1 MEKRLSMFL
10 ASLFLCVGIAVAQV
24 QVKGTVISADD
35 GEPLPGVSVK
45 IVGDKAGTVT
55 NIDGDF
61 VITVPNADTRLQFSH
76 IGMVTRIVKARNGMR
91 ISLDS
96 DESLMNEVL
105 VQGFGT
111 ATKASFTGSAKVITS
126 EDLAKSQVT
135 SVTDAL
141 AGVVPGLQ
149 TVSSNG
155 APGATATIRIRG
167 FSSLNASNDPLI
179 IVDGAPYGGDI
190 SNLNPNDIES
200 MTVTKDAAANALYG
214 ARGSNGVI
222 QIVTKRAKAGEAKV
236 FFDAKVGWNSRARQH
251 YNTIK
256 APGQYYEMQYD
267 ALKNYYLDNGYNATE
282 AWQQANANLF
292 GDSGNGGL
300 GYNVFSYPESQVL
313 IGKNGKLN
321 PNATL
326 GRLITNEDGV
336 EFWVTPDDWEEIGT
350 RTGIRQ
356 EYNTS
361 VMSANDRGNFLMS
374 LGYLNNEGLTQ
385 NSDLKRF
392 TGRLKADYQVKKWL
406 KVGGNM
412 GYARFDGNSLND
424 NGESTSTGNLW
435 AFTDQIAPIYPAYVR
450 NPDGSIKVD
459 ANGIQVMDY
468 GDGMNAD
475 QTRTFITDANP
486 IQQNNLN
493 TTNYEGNALTGNG
506 FADFTIID
514 GLTFTI
520 NGAFDL
526 DETRGTNVY
535 NPYYGQFD
543 STGGTVEKYHNRS
556 YLFNTQ
562 QLINYVF
569 TVKDVNNFTI
579 TAGHEYERSYGY
591 TLGASKSQMFSQ
603 KNKELY
609 GAVVD
614 GKSSYSSKGKSNRE
628 GYFIRAMYDFDNR
641 IFASGSYRRDGSS
654 IFQINPDNYAWGNF
668 WSLGA
673 AWRISKESWFK
684 TDWVN
689 ELKVKA
695 SIGQQGNDGISSYL
709 WTDRYSISNSLGRP
723 ATYFAG
729 KGTSDITWE
738 TNTSINTGVEFILWK
753 KLNGEIVWYRRNTTD
768 MLYSVPTPTSIGYSS
783 YYQNIGNMYNTGL
796 ELDLSYNAIHTK
808 NIDWNINLNLATL
821 KNRITS
827 LDENVKTQTY
837 YDLEGKEYLGYRSG
851 NFFITEGKP
860 MYTWFHKEYAGIDH
874 ETGEPLWYQRKDTK
888 DEAGNV
894 TGTELVTTKT
904 YGDATYF
911 VTDMSTM
918 PKVYGG
924 FGTSLKVYGVD
935 FSVNFTYQLGGKQ
948 YDSTY
953 AYFMSSPTASSAG
966 QNFHKD
972 LLNAWTPENKDS
984 DIPRFQ
990 YQDLYT
996 TSGSTRF
1003 LETASFLNIQ
1013 NINLGYTLPIDWTR
1027 KAKIENARIYFA
1039 AENVAYFSKRKGFDP
1054 RQSFSS
1060 AANATR
1066 YSPMRTLSI
1075 GAQLTF

>member
-1 MEKRLSMFL
+1 MTLLVGLILSFGV
-10 ASLFLCVGIAVAQV
+10 AYAQV

-45 IVGDKAGTVT
+45 IVGDKSGTVT
-55 NIDGDF
+55 NMDGDF
-61 VITVPNADTRLQFSH
+61 VITVPSAETRLQFSH

-155 APGATATIRIRG
+155 APGATATIRVRG

-179 IVDGAPYGGDI
+179 IVDGAPYNGDI
-190 SNLNPNDIES
+190 ANLNPSDIES

-222 QIVTKRAKAGEAKV
+222 QIVTKHAKAGDAKV
-236 FFDAKVGWNSRARQH
+236 TFDAKVGWNSRALQH

-267 ALKNYYLDNGYNATE
+267 ALKNYYLNNGYNATE
-282 AWQQANANLF
+282 AWQRANANLF

-300 GYNVFSYPESQVL
+300 GYNVYSYPESQVL
-313 IGKNGKLN
+313 IGLNGKLN

-326 GRLITNEDGV
+326 GRLITDENGEQ
-336 EFWVTPDDWEEIGT
+336 FWVTPDDWEEAGT
-350 RTGIRQ
+350 RTGLRQ
-356 EYNTS
+356 EYNAS

-374 LGYLNNEGLTQ
+374 LGYLNNEGLTE

-406 KVGGNM
+406 KVGGNF

-424 NGESTSTGNLW
+424 NGSSSSTGNLW

-450 NPDGSIKVD
+450 NADGSVKVD

-468 GDGMNAD
+468 GDGMNAG

-486 IQQNNLN
+486 IQQNKLN

-506 FADFTIID
+506 FADFRIID
-514 GLTFTI
+514 GLTFTL

-526 DETRGTNVY
+526 DETRGTYVY

-543 STGGTVEKYHNRS
+543 STGGTVSKYHNRS

-562 QLINYVF
+562 QLLNYIF
-569 TVKDVNNFTI
+569 TIKDVNNFTI
-579 TAGHEYERSYGY
+579 TAGHEYEHSYAY
-591 TLGASKSQMFSQ
+591 ELGASKSQMFSQ
-603 KNKELY
+603 KNKELS

-614 GKSSYSSKGKSNRE
+614 GKSSYSTKGQSNRE
-628 GYFIRAMYDFDNR
+628 GWFIRAMYDFDNR
-641 IFASGSYRRDGSS
+641 IFASASYRRDGSS
-654 IFQINPDNYAWGNF
+654 IFQINPDNFAWGNF

-684 TDWVN
+684 SDWVN

-695 SIGQQGNDGISSYL
+695 SIGQQGNDGIGSYL
-709 WTDRYSISNSLGRP
+709 WTDRYSISNSLGKP

-729 KGTSDITWE
+729 KGTADITWE

-783 YYQNIGNMYNTGL
+783 YWQNIGDMYNTGL
-796 ELDLSYNAIHTK
+796 EVDLSYNAIHTK
-808 NIDWNINLNLATL
+808 NIDWNINLNMATL

-837 YDLEGKEYLGYRSG
+837 YDLDGKEYLGYRSG
-851 NFFITEGKP
+851 NFFITEGKS

-874 ETGEPLWYQRKDTK
+874 ETGEPLWYQRKDVK

-894 TGTELVTTKT
+894 TGTEVVTTKT
-904 YGDATYF
+904 YGDADYF

-918 PKVYGG
+918 PKLYGG

-935 FSVNFTYQLGGKQ
+935 FSINFTYQLGGKQ

-990 YQDLYT
+990 YQDLNT

-1003 LETASFLNIQ
+1003 LETASYLNIQ

-1060 AANATR
+1060 ATNATR

>member
-1 MEKRLSMFL
+1 MTLLVGLILSFGV
-10 ASLFLCVGIAVAQV
+10 AYAQV

-45 IVGDKAGTVT
+45 IVGDKSGTVT
-55 NIDGDF
+55 NMDGDF
-61 VITVPNADTRLQFSH
+61 VITVPSAETRLQFSH

-155 APGATATIRIRG
+155 APGATATIRVRG
-167 FSSLNASNDPLI
+167 FSSLNASNNPLI
-179 IVDGAPYGGDI
+179 IVDGAPYNGDI
-190 SNLNPNDIES
+190 ANLNPNDIES

-222 QIVTKRAKAGEAKV
+222 QIVTKRAKAGDAKV
-236 FFDAKVGWNSRARQH
+236 TFDAKVGWNSRALQH

-267 ALKNYYLDNGYNATE
+267 ALKNYYLNNGYNATE
-282 AWQQANANLF
+282 AWQRANANLF

-300 GYNVFSYPESQVL
+300 GYNVYSYPESQVL
-313 IGKNGKLN
+313 IGLNGKLN

-326 GRLITNEDGV
+326 GRLITDENGEQ
-336 EFWVTPDDWEEIGT
+336 FWVTPDDWEEIGT
-350 RTGIRQ
+350 RTGLRQ
-356 EYNTS
+356 EYNAS
-361 VMSANDRGNFLMS
+361 IMSANDRGNFLMS

-406 KVGGNM
+406 KVGGNF

-424 NGESTSTGNLW
+424 NGESSSTGNLW

-450 NPDGSIKVD
+450 NADGSIKVD

-468 GDGMNAD
+468 GDGMNAG

-486 IQQNNLN
+486 IQQNKLN

-506 FADFTIID
+506 FADFRIID
-514 GLTFTI
+514 GLTFTL

-526 DETRGTNVY
+526 DETRGTYVY

-543 STGGTVEKYHNRS
+543 TTGGTVEKYHNRS

-562 QLINYVF
+562 QLLNYVF

-579 TAGHEYERSYGY
+579 TAGHEYEHSYAY

-603 KNKELY
+603 KNKELS

-614 GKSSYSSKGKSNRE
+614 GKSSYSTKGQSNRE
-628 GYFIRAMYDFDNR
+628 GWFIRAMYDFDNR
-641 IFASGSYRRDGSS
+641 IFASASYRRDGSS
-654 IFQINPDNYAWGNF
+654 IFQINPDNFAWGNF

-684 TDWVN
+684 SDWVN

-709 WTDRYSISNSLGRP
+709 WTDRYSISNSLGKP

-783 YYQNIGNMYNTGL
+783 YWQNIGDMYNTGL
-796 ELDLSYNAIHTK
+796 EVDLNYNAIHTK
-808 NIDWNINLNLATL
+808 NIDWNINLNMATL

-837 YDLEGKEYLGYRSG
+837 YDLDGKEYLGYRSG
-851 NFFITEGKP
+851 NFFITEGKS

-874 ETGEPLWYQRKDTK
+874 ETGEPLWYKREDVK

-894 TGTELVTTKT
+894 TGTKVVTTKT
-904 YGDATYF
+904 YGDADYF

-918 PKVYGG
+918 PKLYGG

-935 FSVNFTYQLGGKQ
+935 FSINFTYQLGGKQ

-1003 LETASFLNIQ
+1003 LETASYLNIQ

-1060 AANATR
+1060 ATNATR

>member
-1 MEKRLSMFL
+1 MTLLVGLILSFGV
-10 ASLFLCVGIAVAQV
+10 AYAQV

-45 IVGDKAGTVT
+45 IVGDKSGTVT
-55 NIDGDF
+55 NMDGDF
-61 VITVPNADTRLQFSH
+61 VITVPSAETRLQFSH

-155 APGATATIRIRG
+155 APGATATIRVRG

-179 IVDGAPYGGDI
+179 IVDGAPYNGDI
-190 SNLNPNDIES
+190 ANLNPSDIES

-222 QIVTKRAKAGEAKV
+222 QIVTKHAKAGDAKV
-236 FFDAKVGWNSRARQH
+236 TFDAKVGWNSRALQH

-267 ALKNYYLDNGYNATE
+267 ALKNYYLNNGYNATE
-282 AWQQANANLF
+282 AWQRANANLF

-300 GYNVFSYPESQVL
+300 GYNVYSYPESQVL
-313 IGKNGKLN
+313 IGLNGKLN

-326 GRLITNEDGV
+326 GRLITDENGEQ
-336 EFWVTPDDWEEIGT
+336 FWVTPDDWEEAGT
-350 RTGIRQ
+350 RTGLRQ
-356 EYNTS
+356 EYNAS

-374 LGYLNNEGLTQ
+374 LGYLNNEGLTE

-406 KVGGNM
+406 KVGGNF

-424 NGESTSTGNLW
+424 NGSSSSTGNLW

-450 NPDGSIKVD
+450 NADGSVKVD

-468 GDGMNAD
+468 GDGMNAG

-486 IQQNNLN
+486 IQQNKLN

-506 FADFTIID
+506 FADFRIID
-514 GLTFTI
+514 GLTFTL

-526 DETRGTNVY
+526 DETRGTYVY

-543 STGGTVEKYHNRS
+543 STGGTVSKYHNRS

-562 QLINYVF
+562 QLLNYIF
-569 TVKDVNNFTI
+569 TIKDVNNFTI
-579 TAGHEYERSYGY
+579 TAGHEYEHSYAY
-591 TLGASKSQMFSQ
+591 ELGASKSQMFSQ
-603 KNKELY
+603 KNKELS

-614 GKSSYSSKGKSNRE
+614 GKSSYFTKGQSNRE
-628 GYFIRAMYDFDNR
+628 GWFIRAMYDFDNR
-641 IFASGSYRRDGSS
+641 IFASASYRRDGSS
-654 IFQINPDNYAWGNF
+654 IFQINPDNFAWGNF

-684 TDWVN
+684 SDWVN

-695 SIGQQGNDGISSYL
+695 SIGQQGNDGIGSYL
-709 WTDRYSISNSLGRP
+709 WTDRYSISNSLGKP

-729 KGTSDITWE
+729 KGTADITWE

-783 YYQNIGNMYNTGL
+783 YWQNIGDMYNTGL
-796 ELDLSYNAIHTK
+796 EVDLSYNAIHTK
-808 NIDWNINLNLATL
+808 NIDWNINLNMATL

-837 YDLEGKEYLGYRSG
+837 YDLDGKEYLGYRSG
-851 NFFITEGKP
+851 NFFITEGKS

-874 ETGEPLWYQRKDTK
+874 ETGEPLWYQRKDVK

-894 TGTELVTTKT
+894 TGTEVVTTKT
-904 YGDATYF
+904 YGDADYF

-918 PKVYGG
+918 PKLYGG

-935 FSVNFTYQLGGKQ
+935 FSINFTYQLGGKQ

-990 YQDLYT
+990 YQDLNT

-1003 LETASFLNIQ
+1003 LETASYLNIQ

-1060 AANATR
+1060 ATNATR

>member
-450 NPDGSIKVD
+450 NPDGSEAADGLKTGYID
-459 ANGIQVMDY
+459 AGGSSVV
-468 GDGMNAD
+468 
-475 QTRTFITDANP
+475 
-486 IQQNNLN
+486 
-493 TTNYEGNALTGNG
+493 LTG
-506 FADFTIID
+506 TRD
-514 GLTFTI
+514 GK
-520 NGAFDL
+520 
-526 DETRGTNVY
+526 R
-535 NPYYGQFD
+535 
-543 STGGTVEKYHNRS
+543 
-556 YLFNTQ
+556 
-562 QLINYVF
+562 
-569 TVKDVNNFTI
+569 
-579 TAGHEYERSYGY
+579 
-591 TLGASKSQMFSQ
+591 
-603 KNKELY
+603 
-609 GAVVD
+609 AVVVVL
-614 GKSSYSSKGKSNRE
+614 
-628 GYFIRAMYDFDNR
+628 
-641 IFASGSYRRDGSS
+641 GSDSAKLRD
-654 IFQINPDNYAWGNF
+654 
-668 WSLGA
+668 
-673 AWRISKESWFK
+673 
-684 TDWVN
+684 
-689 ELKVKA
+689 
-695 SIGQQGNDGISSYL
+695 
-709 WTDRYSISNSLGRP
+709 
-723 ATYFAG
+723 
-729 KGTSDITWE
+729 
-738 TNTSINTGVEFILWK
+738 
-753 KLNGEIVWYRRNTTD
+753 
-768 MLYSVPTPTSIGYSS
+768 
-783 YYQNIGNMYNTGL
+783 
-796 ELDLSYNAIHTK
+796 
-808 NIDWNINLNLATL
+808 
-821 KNRITS
+821 
-827 LDENVKTQTY
+827 
-837 YDLEGKEYLGYRSG
+837 
-851 NFFITEGKP
+851 
-860 MYTWFHKEYAGIDH
+860 
-874 ETGEPLWYQRKDTK
+874 
-888 DEAGNV
+888 
-894 TGTELVTTKT
+894 
-904 YGDATYF
+904 
-911 VTDMSTM
+911 
-918 PKVYGG
+918 
-924 FGTSLKVYGVD
+924 
-935 FSVNFTYQLGGKQ
+935 
-948 YDSTY
+948 
-953 AYFMSSPTASSAG
+953 
-966 QNFHKD
+966 
-972 LLNAWTPENKDS
+972 
-984 DIPRFQ
+984 
-990 YQDLYT
+990 
-996 TSGSTRF
+996 
-1003 LETASFLNIQ
+1003 
-1013 NINLGYTLPIDWTR
+1013 
-1027 KAKIENARIYFA
+1027 ENARRIMIDA
-1039 AENVAYFSKRKGFDP
+1039 
-1054 RQSFSS
+1054 
-1060 AANATR
+1060 
-1066 YSPMRTLSI
+1066 L
-1075 GAQLTF
+1075 GAL

>member
-10 ASLFLCVGIAVAQV
+10 ASLLLCVGAALAQV

-61 VITVPNADTRLQFSH
+61 VITVPNADARLQFSH
-76 IGMVTRIVKARNGMR
+76 IGMITRVVKARSGMR

-155 APGATATIRIRG
+155 APGATATIRVRG

-179 IVDGAPYGGDI
+179 IVDGAPYNGDI
-190 SNLNPNDIES
+190 ANLNPSDIES

-222 QIVTKRAKAGEAKV
+222 QIVTKRAKAGDAKV
-236 FFDAKVGWNSRARQH
+236 TFDAKVGWNSRALQH

-256 APGQYYEMQYD
+256 SPGQYYEMQYE
-267 ALKNYYLDNGYNATE
+267 ALKNYYIDNGSNATE
-282 AWQQANANLF
+282 AWQRANANLF

-313 IGKNGKLN
+313 IGQNGKLN

-326 GRLITNEDGV
+326 GRLITNGDGV

-350 RTGIRQ
+350 RTGLRQ

-385 NSDLKRF
+385 NSDYKRF

-406 KVGGNM
+406 KVGGNF
-412 GYARFDGNSLND
+412 GYARFSGNSLND
-424 NGESTSTGNLW
+424 NGSSSSTGNLW

-468 GDGMNAD
+468 GDGMNAG

-486 IQQNNLN
+486 IQQNKLN
-493 TTNYEGNALTGNG
+493 TRNYEGNALTGNG
-506 FADFTIID
+506 FADFNIID
-514 GLTFTI
+514 GLTFTV

-526 DETRGTNVY
+526 DETRGTYVY

-562 QLINYVF
+562 QLLNYVF
-569 TVKDVNNFTI
+569 TVRDVNNFTI
-579 TAGHEYERSYGY
+579 TAGHEYERSYAY

-603 KNKELY
+603 KNKELS

-614 GKSSYSSKGKSNRE
+614 GKSSYSTKGQSNRE
-628 GYFIRAMYDFDNR
+628 GWFIRGMYDYDNR

-654 IFQINPDNYAWGNF
+654 IFQINPNNHAWGNF

-684 TDWVN
+684 SDWVN

-709 WTDRYSISNSLGRP
+709 WTDRYTISNSLGRP

-729 KGTSDITWE
+729 KGTNDITWE

-783 YYQNIGNMYNTGL
+783 YYQNIGDMYNTGL
-796 ELDLSYNAIHTK
+796 EVDLNFNAIHTK

-837 YDLEGKEYLGYRSG
+837 YDLDGKEYLGYRSG
-851 NFFITEGKP
+851 NFFITEGKS

-874 ETGEPLWYQRKDTK
+874 ETGESLWYQRKDVT

-894 TGTELVTTKT
+894 TGTEVVTTKT
-904 YGDATYF
+904 YGDADYF

-972 LLNAWTPENKDS
+972 LLNAWTSENTTS

-996 TSGSTRF
+996 TSASTRF
-1003 LETASFLNIQ
+1003 LETASYLNIQ
-1013 NINLGYTLPIDWTR
+1013 NINLGYTLPVDWTR

-1060 AANATR
+1060 ATNATR
-1066 YSPMRTLSI
+1066 YSPMRTLSV